1 MCEDMT
7 FQIHKMKGHI
17 QRWVN
22 EKHDVVT
29 AVDMKEAL
37 ESYTGV
43 RGCRIEVAEVDVH
56 KAARPEEWKGISAL
70 FNFEFLASG
79 IRAWKAYGVG
89 EGQMFQYDELGRSL
103 HGPTVFISSC
113 LLRLSPHR
121 QSQGC

>member
-7 FQIHKMKGHI
+7 SQIHKMKGHI

-37 ESYTGV
+37 ESYGGIC
-43 RGCRIEVAEVDVH
+43 GCRIEVAEVDVA
-56 KAARPEEWKGISAL
+56 KTAKPEEWKGVSAL

-89 EGQMFQYDELGRSL
+89 EGQMFQYDEVGRSL
-103 HGPTVFISSC
+103 QGPTVFISSC
-113 LLRLSPHR
+113 LLCLSPHR